1 MNSNHLRMKPFT
13 KSTWGLIF
21 SIFLICASYIL
32 ATKLGFL
39 LATMN
44 KSVSPVWPASA
55 VGIIALYL
63 FGPKAFFSI
72 FISAFFANFLNN
84 SSPYISLF
92 IGLGNTLE
100 ALAGYYLFVYLYE
113 KSKVFEEF
121 SKIITLLAVSIFP
134 PFISAL
140 IGTSTLYFSNLT
152 DNNLLEI
159 FITWWVGDSMGI
171 LLILPTVCTYFEE
184 KIDSLNSPDLSNFIV
199 KAWVIF
205 VALFALSI
213 IFSSKNGTNFVFL
226 VFPILLLS
234 IWTAGIKTTYYLTFF
249 ISALGVYL
257 TSKNIG
263 PFSEGS
269 ANINLIRFQFFSAG
283 IILTT
288 LVLEYLVKIN
298 EVKWSSAVLL
308 GSWFLTGFTFYSF
321 HHATVMEKD
330 RSFSSIVE
338 KAEIEI
344 SKNLDQYF
352 RLLEAGVGLMEASD
366 DVSTQ
371 DWKQFVKA
379 LNIRDK
385 YPGLNGVGIVRIIK
399 HRDLNNFIEKNDLRL
414 KLPQDADEKNVIR
427 SIQDHYIIAQVEP
440 IEANK
445 QALGLDL
452 SAEKYRREAAI
463 AAVKSPNQRSM
474 TKIIKLVQDTQGR
487 PGFLI
492 FVPYYVNNSLNGFI
506 YAPVIFEQFIS
517 ASILNYAKDVNLE
530 VFKTDLSDD
539 TEIHNED
546 LIYKTSDSIPE
557 QNKTISKFLLADNPF
572 TFMWSKTDQF
582 TRNNNILDSLVSFI
596 GAIFSLFLALGL
608 ATLKNTSKKAKELAE
623 LKSKQLD
630 ETQLQLINSARLSS
644 LGMMASGVAHE
655 INNPLTIISGRARL
669 ISKLSDLPNL
679 DPTKIKDYSENI
691 IMTVEKVTKVV
702 KSMRLLAR
710 DGSKDGFNLVSLEQI
725 INSTLDISRE
735 KLKNS
740 NVTITVD
747 KIPDVQVECREV
759 QLGQVLIN
767 LINNSFDAITHL
779 SEKWIA
785 IKFDVSNDRVKIK
798 IIDSGSGI
806 PEEIANK
813 LMVPFFTTKEPG
825 KGTGLGLS
833 ISRSIITDH
842 QGSLI
847 IDHECKNTCF
857 IIELPFRQNSLAAK
871 AS

>member
-1 MNSNHLRMKPFT
+1 MQPFT
-13 KSTWGLIF
+13 KSIWGFIF
-21 SIFLICASYIL
+21 SFILICCIYII
-32 ATKLGFL
+32 ATRLGFM

-63 FGPKAFFSI
+63 FGPQAVFSI
-72 FISAFFANFLNN
+72 FIGAFLANFLN
-84 SSPYISLF
+84 SSAPYISLF
-92 IGLGNTLE
+92 IGLGNALE

-113 KSKVFEEF
+113 KSKIFEEF

-134 PFISAL
+134 PFLSAF
-140 IGTSTLYFSNLT
+140 IGTSTLYFGNLT
-152 DNNLLEI
+152 ENNLLEV

-171 LLILPTVCTYFEE
+171 LLILPLVCTYFE
-184 KIDSLNSPDLSNFIV
+184 KQIDNFNSPDFSNFIV

-205 VALFALSI
+205 ITLFGLSI
-213 IFSSKNGTNFVFL
+213 IFSNQTGTNFVFL
-226 VFPILLLS
+226 IFPILLLS
-234 IWTAGIKTTYYLTFF
+234 IWTAGIKTTYYLTFL

-321 HHATVMEKD
+321 HQATVVEKE
-330 RSFSSIVE
+330 RSFSGIVE

-344 SKNLDQYF
+344 RKNLDQYF
-352 RLLEAGVGLMEASD
+352 RLLEAGVGLMEASEE
-366 DVSTQ
+366 VTTQ

-399 HRDLNNFIEKNDLRL
+399 HRDLRDFAEKNNLILNQPLDS
-414 KLPQDADEKNVIR
+414 DEKELR
-427 SIQDHYIIAQVEP
+427 RAAQDHFIITQVEP
-440 IEANK
+440 IESNK

-452 SAEKYRREAAI
+452 SSEKYRRDAAL
-463 AAVKSPNQRSM
+463 ASVKSSNHRAM
-474 TKIIKLVQDTQGR
+474 TKIIKLVQDAQGR

-492 FVPYYVNNSLNGFI
+492 YVPYYINNKHHGFI

-517 ASILNYAKDVNLE
+517 ASISNYAKEVNLE
-530 VFKTDLSDD
+530 VFNNNFNEDSDV
-539 TEIHNED
+539 HSED
-546 LIYKTSDSIPE
+546 LIYKTSENIPQ
-557 QNKTISKFLLADNPF
+557 QNKTTSKFLLADNPF
-572 TFMWSKTDQF
+572 TFMWSKTEYF
-582 TRNNNILDSLVSFI
+582 TRNNNILDSIVSFI

-608 ATLKNTSKKAKELAE
+608 ATLKNTSQKAKELAN

-630 ETQLQLINSARLSS
+630 ETQLQLINAARLSS

-679 DPTKIKDYSENI
+679 DPAKIKDYSENI
-691 IMTVEKVTKVV
+691 ILTVDKVTKVV

-710 DGSKDGFNLVSLEQI
+710 DGSKDGFSIIPLEQV

-740 NVTITVD
+740 NINITID
-747 KIPDVQVECREV
+747 EIPDVQIECREV

-767 LINNSFDAITHL
+767 LINNSFDAISNLT
-779 SEKWIA
+779 EKWIE
-785 IKFDVSNDRVKIK
+785 IKFEAFTDRVKIK

-806 PEEIANK
+806 PAEIASK

-842 QGSLI
+842 QGKFE
-847 IDHECKNTCF
+847 IDSECKNTCF
-857 IIELPFRQNSLAAK
+857 VIELPFRQNLETSK

>member
-1 MNSNHLRMKPFT
+1 MNSNHLRLQSYT
-13 KSTWGLIF
+13 KSIRGIIF
-21 SIFLICASYIL
+21 SLFVICASYIL
-32 ATKLGFL
+32 ATKIGFL
-39 LATMN
+39 LAIMN

-55 VGIIALYL
+55 VGIIVIYL
-63 FGPKAFFSI
+63 FGPQAFFSI
-72 FISAFFANFLNN
+72 FVSAFFANYLNN
-84 SSPYISLF
+84 SSFYTSLF
-92 IGLGNTLE
+92 IGLGNSLE

-121 SKIITLLAVSIFP
+121 SKIITLLSVAIFP
-134 PFISAL
+134 PFISAFV
-140 IGTSTLYFSNLT
+140 GTSTLYFSNLT
-152 DNNLLEI
+152 DNNLLEV
-159 FITWWVGDSMGI
+159 FITWWVGDAMGI
-171 LLILPTVCTYFEE
+171 LLILPLVYTYFE
-184 KIDSLNSPDLSNFIV
+184 KQIDSFNSPDLSNFIV
-199 KAWVIF
+199 KSWVIF
-205 VALFALSI
+205 ISLFGLSI
-213 IFSSKNGTNFVFL
+213 IFTNQTGTNFVFL

-283 IILTT
+283 LILTT

-321 HHATVMEKD
+321 HHATVVEKE
-330 RSFSSIVE
+330 RSFTNIIE

-366 DVSTQ
+366 EVSTQ

-399 HRDLNNFIEKNDLRL
+399 HRDLNSFAEKTNLAL
-414 KLPQDADEKNVIR
+414 KQPQNTDEKQLNR
-427 SIQDHYIIAQVEP
+427 SIQDHFIITQVEP
-440 IEANK
+440 IEINK

-463 AAVKSPNQRSM
+463 ASLKTSNHRSM
-474 TKIIKLVQDTQGR
+474 TKIIKLVQDSLGR

-492 FVPYYVNNSLNGFI
+492 FVPYYVNSKVNGFI

-530 VFKTDLSDD
+530 VFKTDFNEEN
-539 TEIHNED
+539 EIHSED
-546 LIYKTSDSIPE
+546 LIYKTSDSILE
-557 QNKTISKFLLADNPF
+557 QNKTISKFLLADNSF
-572 TFMWSKTDQF
+572 KFMWSKTDQF
-582 TRNNNILDSLVSFI
+582 TRNNNILDSIVSFI
-596 GAIFSLFLALGL
+596 GAVFSLFLALGL

-630 ETQLQLINSARLSS
+630 ETQLQLINAARLSS

-679 DPTKIKDYSENI
+679 DPIKMKDYAENI
-691 IMTVEKVTKVV
+691 ILTVDKVTKVV

-710 DGSKDGFNLVSLEQI
+710 DGSKDGFNLVSLEQV
-725 INSTLDISRE
+725 INSTLDISKE

-740 NVTITVD
+740 HINITID
-747 KIPDVQVECREV
+747 KIPDVQIECREV

-767 LINNSFDAITHL
+767 LINNSFDAISNLT
-779 SEKWIA
+779 EKWIA
-785 IKFDVSNDRVKIK
+785 IKFDVYNDRVKIK
-798 IIDSGSGI
+798 IIDSGTGI
-806 PEEIANK
+806 PAEIANK

-842 QGSLI
+842 QGKLE
-847 IDHECKNTCF
+847 IDSECKNTCF
-857 IIELPFRQNSLAAK
+857 IIELPFRQNVGVSK